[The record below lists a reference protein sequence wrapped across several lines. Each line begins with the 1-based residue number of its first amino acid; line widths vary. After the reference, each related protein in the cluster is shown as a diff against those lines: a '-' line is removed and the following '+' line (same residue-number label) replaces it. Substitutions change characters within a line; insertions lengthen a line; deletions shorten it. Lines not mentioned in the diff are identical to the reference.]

1 MERSNMR
8 NHKLI
13 NNRPKEITYIDLK
26 GGGRNICPNEKDL
39 IAFGCKELVRPEP
52 PTYNYNEVYEETD
65 TQIIVSYVEIP
76 IIETPWHKDTNFQIK
91 FRPIDLIELL
101 EEHKGMIEYT
111 STLKRYTDLM
121 DNVYFY
127 VNYFTD
133 MEKEL
138 IERFATVTPKSI

>member
-1 MERSNMR
+1 MKAR
-8 NHKLI
+8 NGYIYRRIHDGQIMGDELI
-13 NNRPKEITYIDLK
+13 LGFDYSTGVQRIDL
-26 GGGRNICPNEKDL
+26 IEYY
-39 IAFGCKELVRPEP
+39 E
-52 PTYNYNEVYEETD
+52 EVYNGE
-65 TQIIVSYVEIP
+65 
-76 IIETPWHKDTNFQIK
+76 PWHKDTNFQIK
-91 FRPIDLIELL
+91 IRPIDLIELL